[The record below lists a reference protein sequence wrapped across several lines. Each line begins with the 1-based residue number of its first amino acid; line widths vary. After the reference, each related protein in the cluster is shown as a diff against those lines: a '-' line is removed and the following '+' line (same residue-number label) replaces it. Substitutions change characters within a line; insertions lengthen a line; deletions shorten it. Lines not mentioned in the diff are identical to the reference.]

1 MKYLRWQGAASFFV
15 IVGLIALFFYLF
27 AELIIQKSIEKGVS
41 WYTRAEVNVA
51 RVELEYSPL
60 TIEILDF
67 QATDAENP
75 TTNLIAF
82 KQAKADIHLWQYL
95 LGKVEVDELV
105 IDGLSFSSPRK
116 SAGDIYF
123 DKVSED
129 ELDDSGNS
137 TSNLADIK
145 QNLPDPKKVLDD
157 SDLLTV
163 KASKALSESYVT
175 ESKKLKSLK
184 EGLPSK
190 ETLANYEEKVKALSK
205 MEVKSLDDLQLVKA
219 KYDEL
224 KKQFKADKTI
234 VNKAKDQLAASKDII
249 AKNLA
254 DLKEAPAK
262 DWQAVEEKYQL
273 DNIDGADFAH
283 LLFGEQAREYYDTAM
298 MVYQK
303 LSPLLASGET
313 VKEEEKAS
321 AKGRFVFFNDEN
333 PLPAL
338 LIHKSRLLITMPQGD
353 FSIDI
358 EELNYQHWL
367 RKKPTTYSLTSKNV
381 NQKGNAELT
390 GKFDL
395 TQAGLFNT
403 DGHWLLA
410 DMPITDANLRESDGL
425 SLTLKQGNLFAKG
438 QYIASNDSVDSKN
451 TFTLKNG
458 VYDGSADNQMGK
470 LVLDTVSSLEE
481 LALSVNADGALAS
494 PSWHISSPIDNA
506 LKDAVGKKV
515 DEKLASFKADMQAGL
530 NEKVATSLNMPN
542 DGKAQLLDLESLLND
557 SDNSL
562 DNLMDSDVIKQQE
575 DKLKGKLKDKAKDKL
590 KDKLGGLF
598 K

>member
-15 IVGLIALFFYLF
+15 IVGLIALCFYLF

-41 WYTRAEVNVA
+41 WYTGAEVNVA
-51 RVELEYSPL
+51 KVELEYSPL
-60 TIEILDF
+60 TIEVLDF
-67 QATDAENP
+67 QATDAEEP

-105 IDGLSFSSPRK
+105 IDGLSFSSSRE
-116 SAGDIYF
+116 SAGDVYL

-137 TSNLADIK
+137 TSSLEDIK
-145 QNLPDPKKVLDD
+145 QNLPDPKQVLDD

-163 KASKALSESYVT
+163 KASKALSESYVN
-175 ESKKLKSLK
+175 ESEKLKNLK

-190 ETLANYEEKVKALSK
+190 ETLAAYEEKVKALSK

-224 KKQFKADKTI
+224 KKQFKADKAI
-234 VNKAKDQLAASKDII
+234 VKKAKDQLAASKDII

-254 DLKEAPAK
+254 DLKNAPVK
-262 DWQAVEEKYQL
+262 DWKVIEDKYQL

-321 AKGRFVFFNDEN
+321 EKGRFVFFNDEN
-333 PLPAL
+333 PLPEL
-338 LIHKSRLLITMPQGD
+338 LIHKSRLSITMPQGD

-358 EELNYQHWL
+358 EELNYQHWF
-367 RKKPTTYSLTSKNV
+367 RNKPTTYSLTSNNV

-403 DGHWLLA
+403 DGNWLLA
-410 DMPITDANLRESDGL
+410 NMPIADANLRESDGL

-458 VYDGSADNQMGK
+458 VYDGSADNQMAK

-481 LALSVNADGALAS
+481 LALSVDADGALDS

-530 NEKVATSLNMPN
+530 NDKVAASLNMPN
-542 DGKAQLLDLESLLND
+542 DGKTQLLDLESLLND
-557 SDNSL
+557 SDNAL
-562 DNLMDSDVIKQQE
+562 DNLMDSDVVKQQE
-575 DKLKGKLKDKAKDKL
+575 DKLKDKAKDKL